1 MLAVKCVVRHAPKEG
16 LLVERGTA
24 IFRASLVAILG
35 ALHLLDDGPPPL
47 ARVEARRVL
56 VSVLVVGSFSAAD
69 GMQGQQRRL
78 PESEQNHF
86 HGVLRVFEPARVAA
100 CAAKQTRRSVGRP
113 IRLFYFVL

>member
-1 MLAVKCVVRHAPKEG
+1 LNGATEDPDRVTGAGTRSKALLAVKCVVRHAPKEG

-56 VSVLVVGSFSAAD
+56 VSVLVVGSFSAAN
-69 GMQGQQRRL
+69 GWACKPKQRRL
-78 PESEQNHF
+78 PEQKTF
-86 HGVLRVFEPARVAA
+86 HGV
-100 CAAKQTRRSVGRP
+100 S
-113 IRLFYFVL
+113 